1 MDRDQALWSP
11 PSIPS
16 TKPYTGRLGNLTAVD
31 KSFPGRWCQVH
42 SQGRTAALEP
52 RPKKVVPDCGT
63 RKYFFMS
70 NLKPAGLI
78 LWQLVRFA
86 HPQRTNSGGK
96 AVGEL
101 AKLWASLSPSVE

>member
-1 MDRDQALWSP
+1 MVPTPLSGKDSCFRASAKKSGSRLWDEEVLLP
-11 PSIPS
+11 
-16 TKPYTGRLGNLTAVD
+16 L
-31 KSFPGRWCQVH
+31 
-42 SQGRTAALEP
+42 LEA
-52 RPKKVVPDCGT
+52 
-63 RKYFFMS
+63 S

-86 HPQRTNSGGK
+86 HPQRTNSAGK